1 MARMRSPSY
10 PSISLAEAIELT
22 RKIHEKS
29 RTNMIDREAA
39 AKDMGYSGITGRS
52 LTVLAGLIQFG
63 LLEKAGKGGVRVSR
77 TTVDILHG
85 LTDEIK
91 KSALL
96 KAGTSPALYQD
107 IMERFPDG
115 MPPENALRSYL
126 IQRDFGDVAIG
137 PAVSSFLETYR
148 MLEDAKVFDSHGL
161 GDEVDAESPAQ
172 VIQPETKMQPA
183 ASSHTAMSIATQ
195 GILAHDTLNKIN
207 MNIMGGRV
215 HVNALLNR
223 QGIEALERKL
233 ASLKELLDDE
243 DERTE
248 AERMLED

>member
-22 RKIHEKS
+22 RKVHEKS
-29 RTNMIDREAA
+29 RMNMIDREAA

-52 LTVLAGLIQFG
+52 LTVLAALIQFG

-77 TTVDILHG
+77 TAVDILHG

-107 IMERFPDG
+107 IVDRFPDG

-148 MLEDAKVFDSHGL
+148 MLEDAKVFDSHGPE
-161 GDEVDAESPAQ
+161 GEEDAESDAQRDEVGRTPPPAPPPPAQ
-172 VIQPETKMQPA
+172 RGGYQVMEGERVVF
-183 ASSHTAMSIATQ
+183 SEEVGTANY
-195 GILAHDTLNKIN
+195 LKLVAHGD
-207 MNIMGGRV
+207 MN
-215 HVNALLNR
+215 ADLLD
-223 QGIEALERKL
+223 ALEDFIKRHKKRL
-233 ASLKELLDDE
+233 DAVKESVN
-243 DERTE
+243 
-248 AERMLED
+248 